1 MTKIE
6 RQHLRLLEAILFA
19 AAEPL
24 SEKQLAARLPDD
36 VDLKGMLDAL
46 RSYYESRG
54 CEFTLPCKS
63 FLFLTADDLVPF
75 LETEIDCPLTLSRAA
90 IAPLSLVAYHHALT
104 LAAM

>member
-36 VDLKGMLDAL
+36 VDLKG
-46 RSYYESRG
+46 
-54 CEFTLPCKS
+54 
-63 FLFLTADDLVPF
+63 
-75 LETEIDCPLTLSRAA
+75 
-90 IAPLSLVAYHHALT
+90 
-104 LAAM
+104 